1 MQPKRSSN
9 TTRPAAWIIWT
20 KRLATIA
27 VSVVLGFSILSL
39 VDFNT
44 PFVTEAYATIRSVDD
59 EVTEEQLVADENEKS
74 NEKSGSSESIEDEE
88 NPMSSGLGGGEPV
101 SNDMGFGAVAIIG
114 IVVVAAF
121 FFILM
126 RKLNTSIKHMNSM
139 FK

>member
-9 TTRPAAWIIWT
+9 TTRPAAWITWT

-101 SNDMGFGAVAIIG
+101 SNDIGFGAVAIIG

-121 FFILM
+121 FLILM